1 MYEIAEV
8 DLDRIKRL
16 TAKLPSNIPQSVAK
30 IPTESAEKSI
40 LQLIKGNSVW
50 LILTYGASLVGM
62 VHPLA
67 GKALKALFRL
77 RFNWE
82 QKDLPFEI

>member
-1 MYEIAEV
+1 MYEIAKVE
-8 DLDRIKRL
+8 LDEIKRL

-30 IPTESAEKSI
+30 IPTAKAEKTL

-50 LILTYGASLVGM
+50 LILTYGASLVSL

-67 GKALKALFRL
+67 GKGLKAFFKW

-82 QKDLPFEI
+82 QRDLPFDL